1 LTASP
6 SQSGNRARK
15 RKKNRTMEPLIPSSI
30 EEIIAD
36 LVNLDKPLLNSR
48 LAQLSNLNSEEL
60 RLLEKTWDSIEL
72 KQQRQI
78 MHRLVELAEDNF
90 ELNFDD
96 IFKGRLKDKDAEVQS
111 TAIEGLWE
119 SEDTSLIDPL
129 INLLEQHSSEK
140 VQATAANALGKFA
153 LLAEL
158 RKLRPSHKS
167 KISQA
172 LLTAINDK
180 SKPLEVKRRA
190 LEAAAPLSLP
200 QIKKAIT
207 EAYHS
212 GNRQLK
218 ISALFAMG
226 RSCSLSW
233 LPILLKELTSV
244 DAETRYEAAV
254 ACGELGEKEAVP
266 YLIELVADPDIE
278 VQLAAIKALGKI
290 GAPEAK
296 NCLEQCLDSPNEVI
310 QQAAEQALY
319 ELEAGEDLLSFQF

>member
-1 LTASP
+1 
-6 SQSGNRARK
+6 
-15 RKKNRTMEPLIPSSI
+15 MEPLIPLSI
-30 EEIIAD
+30 AEIIAE
-36 LVNLDKPLLNSR
+36 LGNLDKPLLNSR

-78 MHRLVELAEDNF
+78 MHRLVELAEDNI
-90 ELNFDD
+90 ELNFDN

-119 SEDTSLIDPL
+119 SEETSLIDPL
-129 INLLEQHSSEK
+129 INLLAQHSSEK
-140 VQATAANALGKFA
+140 VQATAATALGKFA

-158 RKLRPSHKS
+158 RKLRPGHKA

-172 LLTAINDK
+172 LLTVINDK
-180 SKPLEVKRRA
+180 NKPLEVKRRA

-212 GNRQLK
+212 ANRQLK

-233 LPILLKELTSV
+233 LPILLKELTS
-244 DAETRYEAAV
+244 DDTEIRYEAAV
-254 ACGELGEKEAVP
+254 ACGELGEKEAIP

-290 GAPEAK
+290 SAPEAK
-296 NCLEQCLDSPNEVI
+296 SCLEQCLDNPNETI
-310 QQAAEQALY
+310 QQVAEQALY
-319 ELEAGEDLLSFQF
+319 ELEAGEDLLSFQL